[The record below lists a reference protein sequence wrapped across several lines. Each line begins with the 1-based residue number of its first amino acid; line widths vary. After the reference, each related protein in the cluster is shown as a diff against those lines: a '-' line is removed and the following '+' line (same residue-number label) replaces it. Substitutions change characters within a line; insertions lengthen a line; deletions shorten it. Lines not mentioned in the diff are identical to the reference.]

1 MFHQGMFSRTSG
13 DRRMNFM
20 RISCGC
26 RTTNMQENDDNTPI
40 ITLQGDSAT
49 IVMMMLINKFETK
62 FDTSFKIDVA
72 SYVRVILSGPLRQS
86 KTFYNMNMIS

>member
-1 MFHQGMFSRTSG
+1 
-13 DRRMNFM
+13 
-20 RISCGC
+20 
-26 RTTNMQENDDNTPI
+26 MQENDDNTPI
-40 ITLQGDSAT
+40 ITLRGDSAT

-72 SYVRVILSGPLRQS
+72 SYVILSGPLRQS